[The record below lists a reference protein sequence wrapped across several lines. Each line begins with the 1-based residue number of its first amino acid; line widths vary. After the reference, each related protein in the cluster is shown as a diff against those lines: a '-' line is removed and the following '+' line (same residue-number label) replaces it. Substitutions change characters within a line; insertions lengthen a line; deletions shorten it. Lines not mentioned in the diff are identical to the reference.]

1 MKHPCSLNR
10 ILIPSSLHWI
20 KRLGERRGIID
31 MDKLWM
37 GIAAAQSAATPAK
50 SRGHG
55 ILSILAGVAIT
66 LLVGLG
72 LCMLAVLNS

>member
-1 MKHPCSLNR
+1 M
-10 ILIPSSLHWI
+10 PSPLDST

-31 MDKLWM
+31 MDKFWM
-37 GIAAAQSAATPAK
+37 GIATAQSAATPAK

-55 ILSILAGVAIT
+55 ILSILAGVGIT

>member
-1 MKHPCSLNR
+1 
-10 ILIPSSLHWI
+10 
-20 KRLGERRGIID
+20 
-31 MDKLWM
+31 MDKFWM
-37 GIAAAQSAATPAK
+37 GIAAAQNPGTPAE

-55 ILSILAGVAIT
+55 ILSILAGVGIT

>member
-1 MKHPCSLNR
+1 
-10 ILIPSSLHWI
+10 
-20 KRLGERRGIID
+20 

-37 GIAAAQSAATPAK
+37 GIATAQSAATPAK

-55 ILSILAGVAIT
+55 ILSILAGVGIT
-66 LLVGLG
+66 LVVGLG

>member
-1 MKHPCSLNR
+1 MKRPCSLNG
-10 ILIPSSLHWI
+10 ILMPSPLDSTN
-20 KRLGERRGIID
+20 RLGERRGIID

-37 GIAAAQSAATPAK
+37 GIATAQSAATPAK

-55 ILSILAGVAIT
+55 ILSILAGVGIT